1 MAEIPALPGCRAWGD
16 TSEEAIDIISDL
28 AVGFILDD
36 LTENRLSPQVNVV
49 EPEEL
54 REVYFLTPEEP
65 KEYDANWI
73 SPNSVELTVS
83 V

>member
-16 TSEEAIDIISDL
+16 TPEEALDIISDL
-28 AVGFILDD
+28 AVGFIVDD
-36 LTENRLSPQVNVV
+36 LTENKLSPLVNLV
-49 EPEEL
+49 EPMQS
-54 REVYFLTPEEP
+54 REVYSLSPEEP

-73 SPNSVELTVS
+73 SPTAVELTVS